1 MHNTMYMYRESLQLG
16 HTALSET
23 QFKNVLKQ
31 LQEEFQGATYD
42 LLTRNC
48 CHFCEALCD
57 RLRCDPIPGALQLL
71 IANCEP
77 ALVRMYEGL
86 WQEGIGCRLIVNLLR
101 CCARC
106 CTVR

>member
-1 MHNTMYMYRESLQLG
+1 VYGYEWAFGYCPNGSGVYRMKPMRNTMYMYRESLQLG

-71 IANCEP
+71 SANCEH
-77 ALVRMYEGL
+77 ALVCMYEGL
-86 WQEGIGCRLIVNLLR
+86 
-101 CCARC
+101 
-106 CTVR
+106 